1 MSHDIP
7 DLPERHQLD
16 KLPAEVIRLIAAS
29 GPCSSALSLLR
40 VNRTIYDACKGW
52 TVFKGIIENNA
63 NSDLWRPRWT
73 PFTSPSFRHEKSFWL
88 RYALADLKAIQ
99 FLKSPCE
106 VTPSQLAKWAPQLI
120 AMHRKYHQVA
130 FLRF

>member
-1 MSHDIP
+1 MSQDIP
-7 DLPERHQLD
+7 ASPERHRLD
-16 KLPAEVIRLIAAS
+16 NLPVEAIRQIAAS

-40 VNRTIYDACKGW
+40 VNHTIHDACKDW

-73 PFTSPSFRHEKSFWL
+73 PFTSPSIQPEKSFWL
-88 RYALADLKAIQ
+88 RYALADLKGIQ
-99 FLKSPCE
+99 FLMSPDK
-106 VTPSQLAKWAPQLI
+106 VTASELAKWAPQLI
-120 AMHRKYHQVA
+120 AMYRKYHQVP